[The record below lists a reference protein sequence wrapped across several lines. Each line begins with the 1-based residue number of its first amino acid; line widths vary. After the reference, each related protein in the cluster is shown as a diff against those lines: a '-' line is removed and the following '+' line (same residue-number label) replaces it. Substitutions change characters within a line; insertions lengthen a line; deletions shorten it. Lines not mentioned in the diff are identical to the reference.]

1 MDGEK
6 KKKIWKIKKYTIISS
21 FYPGNFKP
29 WGIFTYN
36 KDNFPLKGQT
46 DGQTDRQ
53 TDVQTEIATYWAPV
67 GAKNERIFLK
77 SKMCRIPVMLTCSQN
92 SVFYFAP
99 VEQWLADFVASYL
112 AIINC
117 SINFI
122 IYCVVGSNFRKD
134 LWSLWDRTRR
144 QRSLRSLQTQ
154 ASNTMELIGIGVS
167 SSTPQAPAAQSQP
180 HAPVRSSQ
188 SW

>member
-1 MDGEK
+1 
-6 KKKIWKIKKYTIISS
+6 
-21 FYPGNFKP
+21 
-29 WGIFTYN
+29 
-36 KDNFPLKGQT
+36 
-46 DGQTDRQ
+46 
-53 TDVQTEIATYWAPV
+53 
-67 GAKNERIFLK
+67 
-77 SKMCRIPVMLTCSQN
+77 MLTCSQN

-99 VEQWLADFVASYL
+99 VEQWLADFVARYL

-144 QRSLRSLQTQ
+144 QRSPRSLQIRAQ